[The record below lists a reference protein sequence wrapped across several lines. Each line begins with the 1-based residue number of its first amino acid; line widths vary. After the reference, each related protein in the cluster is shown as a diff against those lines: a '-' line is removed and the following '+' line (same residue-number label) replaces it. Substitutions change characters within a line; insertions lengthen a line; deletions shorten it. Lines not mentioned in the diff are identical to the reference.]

1 MSLSS
6 PAPEGPEVA
15 VPDGVEPIIAWRY
28 WRFDPKTGHL
38 KSLARDRTE
47 WQPNVAFS
55 ARCRYERLDHTDARW
70 RLVDGS
76 LWKPHTSPSEDCRCG
91 IYGARNLR
99 SLRSQFL
106 FGLNFNVVGE
116 VSLWGKLIRGVK
128 GYRAQFAYPRSLF
141 VVHRIESRR
150 RRAIEA
156 LSDYGVPVES
166 LRYDQVGFSPSI
178 ALVDALKRAATK
190 VAG

>member
-47 WQPNVAFS
+47 WQPNVVFS

-156 LSDYGVPVES
+156 LADYGVPVES